1 VTQDYNAAPPVGW
14 SVRGIPGRPNITP
27 LPLPNEL
34 LLPGRELLVVTRRG
48 KVAGRVLGK
57 VDNAILIEFDEQTLV
72 DSGLLEFRVGTS
84 EGAFWVVASV
94 EPAGHAR
101 FHVVGAQTS
110 RRAEDRSYPRLP
122 LTTTAEVRRSGL
134 AAPVM
139 AQTIDV
145 SAEGVGLLGIDLHDG
160 EVVRIRLEVPDG
172 DVLIAV
178 ESRAVVVRHGVR
190 GEGQAF
196 VGLQFTS
203 LDADTRRSLLSVA
216 RRRGTPATP
225 ASGTA
230 GAAR

>member
-1 VTQDYNAAPPVGW
+1 VTLDYNAAPPVGW

-57 VDNAILIEFDEQTLV
+57 VHEAILIEFDQHTLV
-72 DSGLLEFRVGTS
+72 ESGLLEFRVGTS
-84 EGAFWVVASV
+84 TGAFWVVASV

-101 FHVVGAQTS
+101 FLVVGAQTS
-110 RRAEDRSYPRLP
+110 RSAEDRSYPRLP
-122 LTTTAEVRRSGL
+122 LATTAEVRCSGV
-134 AAPVM
+134 AAPVK

-160 EVVRIRLEVPDG
+160 EVVRVRLEVPDG
-172 DVLIAV
+172 DLLIAV
-178 ESRAVVVRHGVR
+178 ESRAVVVRRGVQ
-190 GEGQAF
+190 GNGQAF

-203 LDADTRRSLLSVA
+203 LDAPTQRLLLSVA
-216 RRRGTPATP
+216 RRRGMPATP
-225 ASGTA
+225 TR
-230 GAAR
+230 GAADVAR